1 MIITIDTREQTPWSF
16 PAGVSAIR
24 GTLATGDYSIQ
35 GLEHLAAIERKE
47 LGDLVGCCTHGRE
60 RFEAEL
66 HRLQSYRCRAV
77 IVEASMGDVLAH
89 RYRSQC
95 APAAVIASAAA
106 WTQRYTVPFIWA
118 GTADHA
124 AGFAL
129 AMFNAPWRDLE
140 RLAAVMKGTAHFST
154 TTATPGQEP
163 HA

>member
-24 GTLATGDYSIQ
+24 GTLTTGDYSIQ

-47 LGDLVGCCTHGRE
+47 LSDLVGCCTHGRE

-77 IVEASMGDVLAH
+77 IVEASMADVLAH

-95 APAAVIASAAA
+95 APAAVIGSCAA
-106 WTQRYTVPFIWA
+106 WTQRYAVPFVWA
-118 GTADHA
+118 GAPDHA
-124 AGFAL
+124 AAFAL
-129 AMFNAPWRDLE
+129 AMFGALWRDME
-140 RLAAVMKGTAHFST
+140 RLAAVFSKT
-154 TTATPGQEP
+154 STGDQP
-163 HA
+163 